1 MDIRLKESFTK
12 EIIQEGE
19 IKEGCR
25 KMGRDNK
32 IFFGALIFIS
42 LPLLL
47 LLGSSIAC
55 AAELTPPLPGA
66 PNYINIDVEKAH
78 EMLEGN
84 SKQIILLDVR
94 TEGEYNAEYIPGAI
108 NIPLSDLENRIDELD
123 SSKAII
129 VYCKTGSRSRTA
141 SETLAQ
147 RGFIVYNME
156 GGINAWKEKFATS
169 TSTPK
174 PTQTPTPTQI
184 PASVSAPASTLSPT
198 VATAALTPSPA
209 ASHALTPT
217 PAPEGERRGIPGF
230 KAAVATLVF
239 LILSVLLRMR
249 GEKRRGQ

>member
-1 MDIRLKESFTK
+1 
-12 EIIQEGE
+12 
-19 IKEGCR
+19 
-25 KMGRDNK
+25 MGRDNK

-66 PNYINIDVEKAH
+66 PNYIDISVEKAH
-78 EMLEGN
+78 EMLESN
-84 SKQIILLDVR
+84 PEEIILLDVR

-108 NIPLSDLENRIDELD
+108 NIPLSDLENRIAELD

-129 VYCKTGSRSRTA
+129 VYCQSGGRSRTA

-156 GGINAWKEKFATS
+156 GGINAWREKFATS

-174 PTQTPTPTQI
+174 PTQI
-184 PASVSAPASTLSPT
+184 PASASAPAPTLSPA
-198 VATAALTPSPA
+198 VATATLTPSPV

-239 LILSVLLRMR
+239 LILFVLLRMR
-249 GEKRRGQ
+249 DEKRRGQ

>member
-1 MDIRLKESFTK
+1 
-12 EIIQEGE
+12 
-19 IKEGCR
+19 
-25 KMGRDNK
+25 MGRGNKNK

-47 LLGSSIAC
+47 LLGSSMAY

-66 PNYINIDVEKAH
+66 PNYIDISVEKAH
-78 EMLEGN
+78 KLIEGN
-84 SKQIILLDVR
+84 PEEIILLDVR

-129 VYCKTGSRSRTA
+129 VYCQSGSRSRTA

-169 TSTPK
+169 TSTSK
-174 PTQTPTPTQI
+174 PTQTQTP
-184 PASVSAPASTLSPT
+184 APTLSPA
-198 VATAALTPSPA
+198 VATATLTPSPA
-209 ASHALTPT
+209 ASHVLTPT
-217 PAPEGERRGIPGF
+217 PAPEGERRWIPGF
-230 KAAVATLVF
+230 EASVAIMILLIFTLF
-239 LILSVLLRMR
+239 MLLRMR
-249 GEKRRGQ
+249 GE

>member
-1 MDIRLKESFTK
+1 
-12 EIIQEGE
+12 
-19 IKEGCR
+19 
-25 KMGRDNK
+25 MGRGNK
-32 IFFGALIFIS
+32 NKVFLGALIFIS
-42 LPLLL
+42 LLL

-78 EMLEGN
+78 ELIEGN
-84 SKQIILLDVR
+84 PEEIILLDVR

-129 VYCKTGSRSRTA
+129 VYCQSGGRSRTA
-141 SETLAQ
+141 SKTLAQ

-174 PTQTPTPTQI
+174 PTQIQTPAPTP
-184 PASVSAPASTLSPT
+184 APTLSPAVVT
-198 VATAALTPSPA
+198 ATLTPSHAALTPTMSASP
-209 ASHALTPT
+209 SLTTSPVLT
-217 PAPEGERRGIPGF
+217 PAPEGESRRIPGF
-230 KAAVATLVF
+230 EAVIAIMILFIFTLRM
-239 LILSVLLRMR
+239 RMR
-249 GEKRRGQ
+249 GE

>member
-1 MDIRLKESFTK
+1 
-12 EIIQEGE
+12 
-19 IKEGCR
+19 
-25 KMGRDNK
+25 
-32 IFFGALIFIS
+32 
-42 LPLLL
+42 
-47 LLGSSIAC
+47 
-55 AAELTPPLPGA
+55 
-66 PNYINIDVEKAH
+66 VEKAH
-78 EMLEGN
+78 EMLESN
-84 SKQIILLDVR
+84 PEEIILLDVR

-108 NIPLSDLENRIDELD
+108 NIPLSDLENRIAELD

-156 GGINAWKEKFATS
+156 GGINAWREKFATS

-174 PTQTPTPTQI
+174 PTQI
-184 PASVSAPASTLSPT
+184 PASASAPAPTLSPA
-198 VATAALTPSPA
+198 VATATLTPSPA

-239 LILSVLLRMR
+239 LILFVLLRMR
-249 GEKRRGQ
+249 DEKRRGQ

>member
-1 MDIRLKESFTK
+1 MKEPGSNNSMK
-12 EIIQEGE
+12 EVTGRISILEGKVSE
-19 IKEGCR
+19 HDRIFDMGCR
-25 KMGRDNK
+25 KMGKENKNK

-47 LLGSSIAC
+47 LLSSSIAY

-66 PNYINIDVEKAH
+66 PNYIDVSVEKAY
-78 EMLEGN
+78 EMVEGN
-84 SKQIILLDVR
+84 LEEIILLDVR

-129 VYCKTGSRSRTA
+129 VYCQSGGRSRAA

-174 PTQTPTPTQI
+174 PTHTP
-184 PASVSAPASTLSPT
+184 APTLSPA
-198 VATAALTPSPA
+198 VATATLTPSPA
-209 ASHALTPT
+209 VSHVLTPM
-217 PAPEGERRGIPGF
+217 PVSEGERRRIPGF
-230 KAAVATLVF
+230 EASVAIMILFIFTLF
-239 LILSVLLRMR
+239 MLLRMR
-249 GEKRRGQ
+249 GE

>member
-1 MDIRLKESFTK
+1 
-12 EIIQEGE
+12 
-19 IKEGCR
+19 
-25 KMGRDNK
+25 MGGGNKNK
-32 IFFGALIFIS
+32 IFFGTLIFIS

-47 LLGSSIAC
+47 ILSSSIAC

-66 PNYINIDVEKAH
+66 PTHIDISVEKAH
-78 EMLEGN
+78 ELIEGN
-84 SKQIILLDVR
+84 PEEIILLDVR

-129 VYCKTGSRSRTA
+129 VYCQSGSRSRTA

-174 PTQTPTPTQI
+174 PTQIQTQI
-184 PASVSAPASTLSPT
+184 PASAPAPTLSPA
-198 VATAALTPSPA
+198 VATATLTPSPA

-217 PAPEGERRGIPGF
+217 PAPEGERRRIPGF
-230 KAAVATLVF
+230 EAAIAIM
-239 LILSVLLRMR
+239 ILFIFTLRMR
-249 GEKRRGQ
+249 IRGE

>member
-1 MDIRLKESFTK
+1 
-12 EIIQEGE
+12 
-19 IKEGCR
+19 
-25 KMGRDNK
+25 MGRENK

-42 LPLLL
+42 LSLLL

-66 PNYINIDVEKAH
+66 PNYIDISVEKAH
-78 EMLEGN
+78 EMLESN
-84 SKQIILLDVR
+84 PEQIILLDVR

-156 GGINAWKEKFATS
+156 GGINAWREKFATS

-174 PTQTPTPTQI
+174 PTQI
-184 PASVSAPASTLSPT
+184 PASASAPAPTLSPA
-198 VATAALTPSPA
+198 VATATLTPSPA
-209 ASHALTPT
+209 ASYALTPT

-239 LILSVLLRMR
+239 LILFVLLRMR
-249 GEKRRGQ
+249 DEKRRGQ

>member
-1 MDIRLKESFTK
+1 MDRGNK
-12 EIIQEGE
+12 
-19 IKEGCR
+19 
-25 KMGRDNK
+25 NK
-32 IFFGALIFIS
+32 IFFGVLILIS
-42 LPLLL
+42 LSLLL
-47 LLGSSIAC
+47 LLGSSIAY

-78 EMLEGN
+78 EMLEAN
-84 SKQIILLDVR
+84 LEQVILLDVR

-108 NIPLSDLENRIDELD
+108 NIPLSDLESRIDELD

>member
-1 MDIRLKESFTK
+1 MEEVAGRISTL
-12 EIIQEGE
+12 EGKVSE
-19 IKEGCR
+19 HDRIFDMGSR
-25 KMGRDNK
+25 KMDRDNK

-47 LLGSSIAC
+47 LLGSSIVC

-66 PNYINIDVEKAH
+66 PNYIDISVEKVH
-78 EMLEGN
+78 EMLESN
-84 SKQIILLDVR
+84 PEEIILLDVR
-94 TEGEYNAEYIPGAI
+94 TEEEYNAEYIPGAI
-108 NIPLSDLENRIDELD
+108 NIPLSDLENRIEELD

-174 PTQTPTPTQI
+174 PTQI
-184 PASVSAPASTLSPT
+184 PASASAPAPTLSPA
-198 VATAALTPSPA
+198 VATATLTPSPA

-230 KAAVATLVF
+230 KTAVATLVF
-239 LILSVLLRMR
+239 LILFVLLKMR

>member
-1 MDIRLKESFTK
+1 ME
-12 EIIQEGE
+12 EIAGRISTLEGKVSE
-19 IKEGCR
+19 HDRIFDMGCR

-32 IFFGALIFIS
+32 IFLGVLIFIS

-47 LLGSSIAC
+47 LLSLSIVC

-66 PNYINIDVEKAH
+66 PTYMDISVEKAY
-78 EMLEGN
+78 ELIEGN
-84 SKQIILLDVR
+84 PEEIILLDVR

-129 VYCKTGSRSRTA
+129 VYCKSGSRSRTA

-174 PTQTPTPTQI
+174 PTQTP
-184 PASVSAPASTLSPT
+184 APTLSPAVVT
-198 VATAALTPSPA
+198 ATLTPSPA
-209 ASHALTPT
+209 ALTPT
-217 PAPEGERRGIPGF
+217 PVPEGERRGIPGF
-230 KAAVATLVF
+230 EASVAIMILFIFTLF
-239 LILSVLLRMR
+239 MLLRMR
-249 GEKRRGQ
+249 GE

>member
-1 MDIRLKESFTK
+1 ME
-12 EIIQEGE
+12 EIAGRISTLEGKVSE
-19 IKEGCR
+19 HDRIFDMGSR

-32 IFFGALIFIS
+32 IFLGVLIFIS

-84 SKQIILLDVR
+84 PEEIILLDVR

-123 SSKAII
+123 SSKVII

-156 GGINAWKEKFATS
+156 GGINAWREKFATS

-174 PTQTPTPTQI
+174 PTPTP
-184 PASVSAPASTLSPT
+184 APTLSPA
-198 VATAALTPSPA
+198 VATATLTPSPA

-239 LILSVLLRMR
+239 LILFVLLRMR

>member
-1 MDIRLKESFTK
+1 
-12 EIIQEGE
+12 
-19 IKEGCR
+19 
-25 KMGRDNK
+25 MGRENK

-47 LLGSSIAC
+47 LLSSSITC
-55 AAELTPPLPGA
+55 VAELTPPLPGA
-66 PNYINIDVEKAH
+66 PNYIDISVEKAH

-84 SKQIILLDVR
+84 PEEIILLDVR

-108 NIPLSDLENRIDELD
+108 NIPLSDLENRIAELD

-141 SETLAQ
+141 GETLAQ

-156 GGINAWKEKFATS
+156 GGINAWREKFATS

-174 PTQTPTPTQI
+174 PTQIPTQI
-184 PASVSAPASTLSPT
+184 PTSAPTLSPA
-198 VATAALTPSPA
+198 VATATLTPSPA

-230 KAAVATLVF
+230 EAAVATLVF
-239 LILSVLLRMR
+239 LILFVLLRMR
-249 GEKRRGQ
+249 DEKRRRQ